1 MLSRRR
7 GTLFVVSAP
16 SGTGKTTLCSML
28 MKSVCGIQYS
38 ISYTTRKPRKGEING
53 KDYFFVSEEEFRK
66 MIERGEFLEWAEV
79 HGHLYG
85 TSRSQIEKAI
95 HEGKDVLLDI
105 DTQGAINIKNQI
117 KDAVLI
123 FILPPSW
130 EELEKR
136 LKLRGTENQEEIKK
150 RLKTAREEVKKIN
163 FYDYVIVNDEIQK
176 AFEQLKSIIIAERCR
191 TSRFEL
197 LKFKQKVD
205 SM

>member
-1 MLSRRR
+1 MEKMKGFLI
-7 GTLFVVSAP
+7 VISAP
-16 SGTGKTTLCSML
+16 SGTGKTTLYSML

-53 KDYFFVSEEEFRK
+53 KDYFFVSKEEFRK

-95 HEGKDVLLDI
+95 REGKDVLLDI

-130 EELEKR
+130 EELERR

-191 TSRFEL
+191 TSRVEL

>member
-1 MLSRRR
+1 
-7 GTLFVVSAP
+7 
-16 SGTGKTTLCSML
+16 
-28 MKSVCGIQYS
+28 
-38 ISYTTRKPRKGEING
+38 
-53 KDYFFVSEEEFRK
+53 

-95 HEGKDVLLDI
+95 REGKDVLLDI

-130 EELEKR
+130 EELERR